1 MTNKE
6 VEQKRK
12 NARVVLFIAPAVA
25 FAPAII
31 GGIGSSLT
39 PGCNEGNCYW
49 GALPWATFLTLP
61 IGFIIMIVG
70 LVMLGAASRTKNPN
84 QD

>member
-6 VEQKRK
+6 VEQKK
-12 NARVVLFIAPAVA
+12 KTATIVLCIGPSVA

-31 GGIGSSLT
+31 GIIGSSLT
-39 PGCNEGNCYW
+39 PGCNESNCYW

-70 LVMLGAASRTKNPN
+70 LVMQIGRAHV
-84 QD
+84 